1 MLSSKSI
8 SCQWTQ
14 DNLGGG
20 GWRSQWVQFI
30 SINNQ
35 LNHPPDPMSSPNTPA
50 IHLSWLAVILKSAIH
65 RLVGRML
72 PATAGFWNL
81 HTQPQW
87 SGSNTVGGE
96 SPRLHVVSSLLFSL
110 FRPINGSVPPFHP
123 STSPKP
129 NVPSLKWKTLMPIP
143 CLKFQKEDSGL
154 YSFPQQDKSLAYS
167 LPQKNFQLSGS
178 LHGTKNLIAGTLPQ
192 MEDFLAHSLPQKT
205 SYLCKT
211 ILQAS

>member
-1 MLSSKSI
+1 MSKSI
-8 SCQWTQ
+8 RCQWTQ

-20 GWRSQWVQFI
+20 GWRSQWVQCI

-35 LNHPPDPMSSPNTPA
+35 LNHPPDPMSSPNAPA

-81 HTQPQW
+81 HTQPRW

-110 FRPINGSVPPFHP
+110 FRPAQKLASQSMALYHPSIHPPHQSPMFLVSSGRLLCPFLASNFKRKTLAYIPFHNR
-123 STSPKP
+123 TS
-129 NVPSLKWKTLMPIP
+129 LWHIP
-143 CLKFQKEDSGL
+143 CHKRTF
-154 YSFPQQDKSLAYS
+154 
-167 LPQKNFQLSGS
+167 NC
-178 LHGTKNLIAGTLPQ
+178 
-192 MEDFLAHSLPQKT
+192 LAHCMVQKT
-205 SYLCKT
+205 
-211 ILQAS
+211 